1 MKPRCVHRKH
11 CRGCNLFNFASASFI
26 KKQNNNK
33 KNNTSKCRSPPPSRL
48 SFIYLFTCCCFFYY
62 FTLKILSSQPCFPTG
77 YPAVKK
83 FPILVSLPHC
93 TSVWVSGCWGKEE
106 EKLAV
111 SCICVFIICVF
122 SRYLRGEVTPPGC
135 VSHTH
140 ASSLWPDVT
149 QLVCSLDL
157 KSANSTTQK
166 RKGKREIETSA
177 QIKLSPPLISPDIRF
192 VKRTWGS
199 LLWSGYCHVI
209 IILFFYTSN
218 SLTLCALF
226 TNGLLMTDC
235 AAEAVKFFR
244 DK

>member
-1 MKPRCVHRKH
+1 MKPCCVHRKH

-33 KNNTSKCRSPPPSRL
+33 KTTHQNVVLLPRRDCHL
-48 SFIYLFTCCCFFYY
+48 FIYLRVVFFYY

-140 ASSLWPDVT
+140 ASSLCGPMWR
-149 QLVCSLDL
+149 SLFVLSLWNRRTRRL
-157 KSANSTTQK
+157 KK
-166 RKGKREIETSA
+166 EKEKK
-177 QIKLSPPLISPDIRF
+177 KLKLRPR
-192 VKRTWGS
+192 
-199 LLWSGYCHVI
+199 
-209 IILFFYTSN
+209 SN
-218 SLTLCALF
+218 FHRL
-226 TNGLLMTDC
+226 
-235 AAEAVKFFR
+235 
-244 DK
+244 

>member
-1 MKPRCVHRKH
+1 MKPRCVYRKH

-33 KNNTSKCRSPPPSRL
+33 KKTHQNVVLLPRRDCHL
-48 SFIYLFTCCCFFYY
+48 FIYLFTCCFFFYY

-111 SCICVFIICVF
+111 SCICVFIIFVF

-135 VSHTH
+135 VSRTH
-140 ASSLWPDVT
+140 ASTLCPSHLWPDVT
-149 QLVCSLDL
+149 QLVCSLAL
-157 KSANSTTQK
+157 KSTNSTTQK
-166 RKGKREIETSA
+166 RKGKKEIETW
-177 QIKLSPPLISPDIRF
+177 KLKPR
-192 VKRTWGS
+192 
-199 LLWSGYCHVI
+199 
-209 IILFFYTSN
+209 SN
-218 SLTLCALF
+218 FHRL
-226 TNGLLMTDC
+226 
-235 AAEAVKFFR
+235 
-244 DK
+244 